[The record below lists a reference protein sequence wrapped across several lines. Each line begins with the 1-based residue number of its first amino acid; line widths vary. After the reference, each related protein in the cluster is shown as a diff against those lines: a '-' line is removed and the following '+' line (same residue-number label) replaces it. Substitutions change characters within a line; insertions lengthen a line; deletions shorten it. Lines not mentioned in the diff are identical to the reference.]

1 MSRQRSTWSQPSGSR
16 QAATKRQADIYTMN
30 QERVQPSP
38 VEYQNGDPD
47 SWAETPVSNKHIE
60 MEYDGDHVKRNE
72 VGFAE
77 FREDT
82 WKHKDSDVWGGSGKY
97 DNQKLAAAKDKAA
110 RVEKIARHLLRT
122 TDDRLV
128 GGQMLDLM
136 GMPEP
141 VVAATLKRISAT
153 TPEALTA
160 QQKLARATACCKLAA
175 HVLPGASQ
183 DEGGPVEKL
192 ARTFATLDDPTLKS
206 IIRQVHAAQQ
216 ALAAEEDDEKEPEKT
231 EASAPAPA
239 APEDKTEA
247 SAPPAPPAPPPAKS
261 EACGEAMSGPDMAE
275 LDALL
280 HSEMGQPS
288 PELTQLFTPPAPA
301 APMGMGM
308 PAPLASAG
316 PSVDIQFGDDE
327 LDASPIASTASAA
340 PAQGPQDLDSLF
352 SDHPEVMAQRQI
364 RAAEYEAA
372 HGVPAS
378 GGYGQPGVRTASTQG
393 AKKIGHVQAT
403 AGNPADDLSNLWR

>member
-16 QAATKRQADIYTMN
+16 QAATKRQADIYNMN

-60 MEYDGDHVKRNE
+60 MEYEGDHVKRNE

-77 FREDT
+77 FRDDT

-97 DNQKLAAAKDKAA
+97 DNQKLAAAKDKAV

-122 TDDRLV
+122 SNEDLV
-128 GGQMLDLM
+128 SGQMLDLM

-141 VVAATLKRISAT
+141 ILAATLKRLAAAS
-153 TPEALTA
+153 PETLTH
-160 QQKLARATACCKLAA
+160 QQKLARAHACCKLASRL
-175 HVLPGASQ
+175 LPGAG
-183 DEGGPVEKL
+183 EEENGPVEKL
-192 ARTFATLDDPTLKS
+192 ARTFASIDDPTLKA
-206 IIRQVHAAQQ
+206 ILRQVAAHQV
-216 ALAAEEDDEKEPEKT
+216 AADEDEDEDAPEKT
-231 EASAPAPA
+231 EASAPAAPA
-239 APEDKTEA
+239 EKTEA

-280 HSEMGQPS
+280 HSEMGAPAAAPS

-301 APMGMGM
+301 MPM
-308 PAPLASAG
+308 PAPLATSTAQAG
-316 PSVDIQFGDDE
+316 SVDIQFGDEEMDV
-327 LDASPIASTASAA
+327 SPNAAVAAGAPSQGSA
-340 PAQGPQDLDSLF
+340 DLDGLF

-364 RAAEYEAA
+364 RAAEYEAVNGA
-372 HGVPAS
+372 PT
-378 GGYGQPGVRTASTQG
+378 GYGQPGVRTASTQG

-403 AGNPADDLSNLWR
+403 AGNPVDDLSNLWR